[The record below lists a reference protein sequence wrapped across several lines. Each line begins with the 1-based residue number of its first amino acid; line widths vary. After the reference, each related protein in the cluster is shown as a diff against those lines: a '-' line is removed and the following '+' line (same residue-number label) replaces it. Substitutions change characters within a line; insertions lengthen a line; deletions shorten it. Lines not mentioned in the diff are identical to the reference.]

1 MKDGT
6 VLLIACL
13 HFSRLWLA
21 YRLLPIQLIA
31 RSGHRLLPIQ
41 LIACSELQMQGE
53 ERLGDEVTRIVVP
66 GLERRVGVLLQ
77 ENAEL
82 KGMLRH
88 LLDSVGPLSDKVG
101 SDIGPWM
108 GQSVSFV

>member
-1 MKDGT
+1 
-6 VLLIACL
+6 
-13 HFSRLWLA
+13 
-21 YRLLPIQLIA
+21 
-31 RSGHRLLPIQ
+31 
-41 LIACSELQMQGE
+41 MQGE

-88 LLDSVGPLSDKVG
+88 LLDSVGPLSDKVS
-101 SDIGPWM
+101 SDICQDAQIGPWM
-108 GQSVSFV
+108 GQSVSPLYGASHDVSHWVCNACIHCIFVS

>member
-1 MKDGT
+1 M
-6 VLLIACL
+6 
-13 HFSRLWLA
+13 
-21 YRLLPIQLIA
+21 YR
-31 RSGHRLLPIQ
+31 
-41 LIACSELQMQGE
+41 EMQGE

-101 SDIGPWM
+101 SDICQDVQDWPLHGAVCVLCIVPDWVLL
-108 GQSVSFV
+108 SCR